1 MQMPQ
6 FSLQW
11 LVNEESEGRHDIQHD
26 DTRNNDKQKILLNQY
41 FFNLLLKKHYFD
53 VINSKF
59 LSN

>member
-26 DTRNNDKQKILLNQY
+26 DTRNNDKQKKILNQY
-41 FFNLLLKKHYFD
+41 FF
-53 VINSKF
+53 KF
-59 LSN
+59 LAQKTLF